1 MPQLPQYRSRADE
14 LLKVTGV
21 GPNAA
26 NTTSTNVLD
35 LGAVVPFPTNEV
47 LTVRV
52 STTQGTGAN
61 SKNVNVFLQH
71 SADTNVSNFTNITG
85 LGVQSIAGNATNF
98 PASNLYFKLPD
109 SVKQYIRA
117 GALGEANG
125 GDNGDSVVTLAVLT

>member
-1 MPQLPQYRSRADE
+1 MALAPQYRSRADE

-35 LGAVVPFPTNEV
+35 LGAVVPFLTTEV

-61 SKNVNVFLQH
+61 SKNVNVYLQH
-71 SADTNVSNFTNITG
+71 SADTNTSNFTNITG
-85 LGVQSIAGNATNF
+85 LGVQTIAGNAANY

-109 SVKQYIRA
+109 A
-117 GALGEANG
+117 
-125 GDNGDSVVTLAVLT
+125 TLQ